1 VKIKIKEKF
10 MEESLSVIEKRLQIS
25 RSRIKY
31 LQKIGNEYKNKI
43 KNISS
48 LVDRIDKDIKR
59 GDSGYYTVDVILSK
73 LKNILN
79 RLESE

>member
-1 VKIKIKEKF
+1 